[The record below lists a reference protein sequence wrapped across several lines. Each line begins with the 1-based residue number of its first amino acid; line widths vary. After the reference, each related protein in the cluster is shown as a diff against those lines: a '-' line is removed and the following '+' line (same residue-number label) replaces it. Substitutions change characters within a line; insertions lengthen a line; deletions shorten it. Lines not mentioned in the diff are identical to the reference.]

1 MDGYIKNKKAEIRA
15 NRQAIAYCYLFTLPI
30 VIFWV
35 LCAWMY
41 FAGQDPSEWGQTE
54 IVYSQITK
62 KYIASHR
69 GNSYIFNGTDG
80 RQFIISRK
88 WLREVS
94 GESLLVPGETYT
106 LDYTGSENGWK
117 SVVGLSRDGQVLID
131 RQAAVEA
138 YYKNQRDY
146 IRSLWVLA
154 GVEVLALR
162 IVDRLLCVRWHDK
175 NRELKK
181 RIQKREET
189 IRRKSVGNS

>member
-15 NRQAIAYCYLFTLPI
+15 NRQVIACCYLLTLPI
-30 VIFWV
+30 VILGV

-117 SVVGLSRDGQVLID
+117 SVVGLSHDGQVLID

-154 GVEVLALR
+154 GVEVLALV
-162 IVDRLLCVRWHDK
+162 IVNRLLCVRWHNK
-175 NRELKK
+175 NRELQE
-181 RIQKREET
+181 RIRKREET

>member
-15 NRQAIAYCYLFTLPI
+15 NRQVIACCYLLTLPI

-117 SVVGLSRDGQVLID
+117 SVVGLSHDGQVLID

-154 GVEVLALR
+154 GVEVLALV
-162 IVDRLLCVRWHDK
+162 IVDRLLCVRWHNK
-175 NRELKK
+175 NRELQE
-181 RIQKREET
+181 RIRKREET

>member
-15 NRQAIAYCYLFTLPI
+15 NRQVIACCYLITLPI

-117 SVVGLSRDGQVLID
+117 SVVGLSHDGQVLID

-154 GVEVLALR
+154 GVEVLALV
-162 IVDRLLCVRWHDK
+162 IVDRLLCVRWHNK
-175 NRELKK
+175 NRELQE
-181 RIQKREET
+181 RIRKREET

>member
-154 GVEVLALR
+154 GVEVLALI

>member
-15 NRQAIAYCYLFTLPI
+15 NRQVIACCYLITLPI

-88 WLREVS
+88 WLREVA

-117 SVVGLSRDGQVLID
+117 SVVGLSHDGQVLID

-154 GVEVLALR
+154 GVEVLALV
-162 IVDRLLCVRWHDK
+162 IVDRLLCVRWHNK
-175 NRELKK
+175 NRELQE
-181 RIQKREET
+181 RIRKREET

>member
-138 YYKNQRDY
+138 YNKNQRDY

-154 GVEVLALR
+154 GVEVLALI

>member
-15 NRQAIAYCYLFTLPI
+15 NHQAIAYCYLFTLPI

-35 LCAWMY
+35 LCVWMY

-154 GVEVLALR
+154 GVEVLALI

>member
-154 GVEVLALR
+154 GVEVLALV
-162 IVDRLLCVRWHDK
+162 IVDRLLCVRWHNK
-175 NRELKK
+175 NRELQE
-181 RIQKREET
+181 RIRKREET

>member
-15 NRQAIAYCYLFTLPI
+15 NRQVIACCYLLTLPI

-117 SVVGLSRDGQVLID
+117 SVVGLSHDGQVLID

-154 GVEVLALR
+154 GVEVLALV
-162 IVDRLLCVRWHDK
+162 IVNRLLCVRWHNK
-175 NRELKK
+175 NRELQE
-181 RIQKREET
+181 RIRKREET

>member
-15 NRQAIAYCYLFTLPI
+15 NRQVIAYCYLLTLPI

-69 GNSYIFNGTDG
+69 GHSYIFNGTDG

-106 LDYTGSENGWK
+106 LDYTGSENGGK
-117 SVVGLSRDGQVLID
+117 SVVGLSHDGQVLID

-154 GVEVLALR
+154 GVEVLALV
-162 IVDRLLCVRWHDK
+162 IVDRLLCVRWHNK
-175 NRELKK
+175 NRELQE
-181 RIQKREET
+181 RIRKREET

>member
-15 NRQAIAYCYLFTLPI
+15 NRQVIAYCYLLTLPI

-88 WLREVS
+88 WLREVA
-94 GESLLVPGETYT
+94 GGSLLVPGETYT
-106 LDYTGSENGWK
+106 LDYAGSENGWK
-117 SVVGLSRDGQVLID
+117 SVVGLSHEGQVLID

-146 IRSLWVLA
+146 IRILWVLA
-154 GVEVLALR
+154 GVEALALV
-162 IVDRLLCVRWHDK
+162 IVDRLLCVRWHNM
-175 NRELKK
+175 NRELRE
-181 RIQKREET
+181 RIRKREET

>member
-15 NRQAIAYCYLFTLPI
+15 NRQVIAYCYLLTLPI

-117 SVVGLSRDGQVLID
+117 SVVGLSHDGQVLID

-154 GVEVLALR
+154 GVEVLALV
-162 IVDRLLCVRWHDK
+162 IVDRLLCVRWHNK
-175 NRELKK
+175 NRELQE
-181 RIQKREET
+181 RIRKREET

>member
-15 NRQAIAYCYLFTLPI
+15 NRQVIACCYLLTLPI

-41 FAGQDPSEWGQTE
+41 FAGQDPSEWGRTE

-117 SVVGLSRDGQVLID
+117 SVVGLSHDGQVLID

-154 GVEVLALR
+154 GVEVLALV
-162 IVDRLLCVRWHDK
+162 IVNRLLCVRWHNK
-175 NRELKK
+175 NRELQE
-181 RIQKREET
+181 RIRKREET

>member
-15 NRQAIAYCYLFTLPI
+15 NRQVIACCYLITLPI

-154 GVEVLALR
+154 GVEVLALI